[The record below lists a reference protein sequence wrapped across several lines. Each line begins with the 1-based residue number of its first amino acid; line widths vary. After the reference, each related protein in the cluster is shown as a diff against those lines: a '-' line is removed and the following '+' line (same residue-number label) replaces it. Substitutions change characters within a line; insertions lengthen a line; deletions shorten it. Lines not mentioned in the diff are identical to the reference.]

1 MPSWMQ
7 DNVRRGAEVIGGQ
20 GEKAPD
26 FDFATLYRVS
36 SWREPNIVPAW
47 EGGRMLPCSDNS
59 SQALFS
65 EQS

>member
-20 GEKAPD
+20 GENAPN
-26 FDFATLYRVS
+26 FDFATLYRVNR
-36 SWREPNIVPAW
+36 WAKGKIIPAW

-59 SQALFS
+59 HKAFF
-65 EQS
+65 